1 MIKKKKQNKKNP
13 ETIIEHKEL
22 FTYRERGERE
32 RERGPKVENY
42 CTVKTKS
49 FSKTFE

>member
-1 MIKKKKQNKKNP
+1 MKEKKNP

-22 FTYRERGERE
+22 FTQRERERERE
-32 RERGPKVENY
+32 RERGPKVENE
-42 CTVKTKS
+42 CTMKTTN

>member
-1 MIKKKKQNKKNP
+1 MKEKKNP

-22 FTYRERGERE
+22 FTQRERE
-32 RERGPKVENY
+32 RERGPKVENE
-42 CTVKTKS
+42 CTMKTTN